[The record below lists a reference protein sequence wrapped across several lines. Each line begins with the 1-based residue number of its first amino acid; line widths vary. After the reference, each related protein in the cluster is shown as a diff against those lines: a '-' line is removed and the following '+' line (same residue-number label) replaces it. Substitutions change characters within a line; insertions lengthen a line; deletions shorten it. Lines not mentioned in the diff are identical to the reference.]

1 MRVEIVKHNPEWA
14 TIYNCLHLELNAL
27 LRDYKPTIEHIGS
40 TSVPGLASKPVIDVM
55 VGINGREN
63 LDRVADALSRYDYV
77 YYQQLNASTP
87 YRRFFVKLKSKPS
100 NIIIPKIYTARDI
113 IPKEIIPYKLANIN
127 IMETDS
133 EEWLR
138 HIAFREYLKAHPAV
152 AQEYEEVKIKLN
164 SLDYWLDN
172 KEYHTAKNNFIRQ
185 VEEEAMHWYCCAL
198 V

>member
-14 TIYNCLHLELNAL
+14 TIYHCLQLELNAE
-27 LRDYKPTIEHIGS
+27 LRDYAPTIEHIGS
-40 TSVPGLASKPVIDVM
+40 TSVPGLASKPVIDVL
-55 VGINGREN
+55 VGVSGHEN

-77 YYQQLNASTP
+77 YYQKLNAYTP
-87 YRRFFVKLKSKPS
+87 YRRLFVKLKSKPS
-100 NIIIPKIYTARDI
+100 DIVVPKIYTNRDV
-113 IPKEIIPYKLANIN
+113 IPKEITPYKLANIH

-138 HIAFREYLKAHPAV
+138 HIAFREYLIAHPAV

-164 SLDYWLDN
+164 SLDYWLEN
-172 KEYHTAKNNFIRQ
+172 KEYHQAKNNFIRQ